1 MDSVDLIS
9 KYFPSLTQEQLDRF
23 TKLGELYPHW
33 NAQINVISRKDID
46 SLYEHH
52 ILHSLGIA
60 QMIRFKPGTSL
71 LDFGTGGGFPGIPL
85 AILFPECQ
93 FLLVDSIGKKVKV
106 AGAIAEVLGL
116 ENVRTLHAR
125 GEEIQERFDF
135 VVSRAVMRLDE
146 LVGFTRKLIHH
157 EHYTRPSA
165 RSSSRPSRSSIFPS
179 KWQY

>member
-23 TKLGELYPHW
+23 TKLGELYPYW

-93 FLLVDSIGKKVKV
+93 FLRLK
-106 AGAIAEVLGL
+106 AGLYEKFYRFHQQFLNYEVLKNL
-116 ENVRTLHAR
+116 
-125 GEEIQERFDF
+125 FD
-135 VVSRAVMRLDE
+135 
-146 LVGFTRKLIHH
+146 
-157 EHYTRPSA
+157 
-165 RSSSRPSRSSIFPS
+165 
-179 KWQY
+179 